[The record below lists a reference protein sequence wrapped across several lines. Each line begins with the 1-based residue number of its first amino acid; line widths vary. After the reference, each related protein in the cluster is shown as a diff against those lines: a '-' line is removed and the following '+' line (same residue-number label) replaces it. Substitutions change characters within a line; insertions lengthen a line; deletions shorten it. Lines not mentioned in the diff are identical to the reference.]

1 MMSEMSQDLLM
12 STSRRGTARPGRLGQ
27 KLLSLSPERM
37 LVVMAALIFVA
48 ELFSHLFLH
57 ANRLLTLSP
66 YGSSLLDSTI
76 LLIILSP
83 AYFGLYRPFWL
94 ERQRAEEEVR
104 RLSWQLIH
112 AEEETRAKLV
122 RDLHDE
128 FGQGLTS
135 LQFGLETLRSS
146 LTEQQQKESALCV
159 RLSGLVAQVG
169 TNVRNIMTELR
180 PSVLETLGLEEA
192 LRWSVRQFSEKFA
205 SIRVDLKIDEGGRL
219 PPEIEIALYRVCQEA
234 LHNVAKHAMARQVR
248 IHLVRTPTML
258 TLTITDDGKG
268 FATIPCH
275 DSATDPQGYG
285 ILGMR
290 ERIAGVGGDLTV
302 LSAPSKG
309 TTVRVTLPLN
319 NEV

>member
-1 MMSEMSQDLLM
+1 M
-12 STSRRGTARPGRLGQ
+12 
-27 KLLSLSPERM
+27 M
-37 LVVMAALIFVA
+37 LVIAVLIFIG
-48 ELFSHLFLH
+48 ELFSHLFLQS
-57 ANRLLTLSP
+57 NQLLSLSP
-66 YGSSLLDSTI
+66 YGAAMLDSTI

-104 RLSWQLIH
+104 RLSRQLIH

-146 LTEQQQKESALCV
+146 LTDKQQKEAALCV
-159 RLSGLVAQVG
+159 RLSSLVAQVG

-180 PSVLETLGLEEA
+180 PSVLETLGLVEA
-192 LRWSVRQFSEKFA
+192 LRWSVRHFSEKF
-205 SIRVDLKIDEGGRL
+205 SDIRVDLQLNEGGRL
-219 PPEIEIALYRVCQEA
+219 APEIEIALYRVCQEA
-234 LHNVAKHAMARQVR
+234 LNNVAKHAMARQVR
-248 IHLVRTPTML
+248 ISLVRTLTML
-258 TLTITDDGKG
+258 TLTIEDDGKG
-268 FATIPCH
+268 FAAIPCH

-290 ERIAGVGGDLTV
+290 ERIAGVGGDF
-302 LSAPSKG
+302 SINSSPAKG
-309 TTVRVTLPLN
+309 TTVRVQLPLN
-319 NEV
+319 SEV